1 MREQCSAGAAAQRV
15 CERDGSVES
24 EPLRY
29 VPTRRLPTSRSLP
42 TARCLFRETAKTRSH
57 RMADSAGVRRPARR
71 RCVEKAV
78 TGVGN
83 LRCAV
88 ENDP

>member
-42 TARCLFRETAKTRSH
+42 TARCLFRETSQDVFPPDGRPRGSQATGTEAIRGKS
-57 RMADSAGVRRPARR
+57 GQRRGKPP
-71 RCVEKAV
+71 
-78 TGVGN
+78 
-83 LRCAV
+83 LRC
-88 ENDP
+88 